1 MEEHHQQQT
10 PIEAEPQPEEADF
23 LLTMDQ
29 PTEQGVFFGDL
40 ITLKAPFNAAN
51 FVWKLDGKDLGVN
64 APELA
69 IKDFQ
74 PDDIGAYTVED
85 DIGAQSATIIL
96 SELIICACT
105 SVVLFAHDYRS
116 PQSPIQVLR
125 RMRQTQSCSR

>member
-40 ITLKAPFNAAN
+40 ITLKAPFNAAAYI
-51 FVWKLDGKDLGVN
+51 WKLDGKDLGVN

-96 SELIICACT
+96 SQFC
-105 SVVLFAHDYRS
+105 VVTRWLKSASYLHDRS
-116 PQSPIQVLR
+116 PQSSLQVLH
-125 RMRQTQSCSR
+125 RMRQAQPRSC